1 MHVAIVGATG
11 MVGQTFVEVLQ
22 ERNLPIKKIDFVA
35 SENSKGNMVNFND
48 RKYPII
54 TIEECLR
61 TPPDFALF
69 SAGASL
75 SKLYAPKFTAL
86 GSIVIDNSSAF
97 RMDKN
102 IKLIVPEI
110 NGDTITQKDKIIA
123 NPNCSTIQLLM
134 PVAPLHK
141 KFKLKRM
148 IVSTYQ
154 SVTGTGKEALQQMW
168 DERNQKKTIHKA
180 YPHQIDL
187 NLLPHCDTFLENG
200 YTKEE
205 MKIVQES
212 HKILNDSSIRI
223 SATAVRVPVKGGHAE
238 SVNLEFEDNFDLD
251 EIKEILSQTAGVV
264 VQDDPSNNLYPM
276 PVFAEGK
283 NEVFVG
289 RIRKDLSHD
298 NGLHAWIVSDNLR
311 KGAATNALQI
321 LEKYIS
327 KCPQDFFK

>member
-1 MHVAIVGATG
+1 MHIAIVGATG

-35 SENSKGNMVNFND
+35 SENSKGNMVDFND

-110 NGDTITQKDKIIA
+110 NGDTITPKDKIIA

-134 PVAPLHK
+134 PIAPLHK

-168 DERNQKKTIHKA
+168 DERNQKTIINKA

-187 NLLPHCDTFLENG
+187 NLLPHCDIFLENG

-212 HKILNDSSIRI
+212 HKILNDYSIRI

-298 NGLHAWIVSDNLR
+298 NGLKVWIVSDNLR

-321 LEKYIS
+321 LEKYKT